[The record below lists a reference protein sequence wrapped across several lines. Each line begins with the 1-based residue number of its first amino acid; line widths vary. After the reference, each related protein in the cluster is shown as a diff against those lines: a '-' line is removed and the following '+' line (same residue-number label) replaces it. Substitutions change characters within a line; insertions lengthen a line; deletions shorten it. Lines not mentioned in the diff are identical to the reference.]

1 MNPLMMSNPYLMIAG
16 VGLSMLGSFSAG
28 KAEKNRQN
36 AIAAQR
42 EQDAKLMQLQSEQE
56 HNERQSK
63 LDALLRMNEAARGK
77 NNRGSNDRSLNALTR
92 ASKKQ
97 SATSDSRARL
107 QTMLGQSRSRFAAAD
122 ARASGNQ
129 AMRSALFQAVGTGI
143 EGADAYGD
151 IK

>member
-16 VGLSMLGSFSAG
+16 VGLSMLGSYSAG

-36 AIAAQR
+36 AIAAQQKQNA
-42 EQDAKLMQLQSEQE
+42 EFEKLSAEQE
-56 HNERQSK
+56 HNARQAK

-77 NNRGSNDRSLNALTR
+77 NNRGSNDRSLAALTR
-92 ASKKQ
+92 ANKKE
-97 SATSDSRARL
+97 SATGDARARV
-107 QTMLGQSRSRFAAAD
+107 QSMLTQSRMQYAAAD

-143 EGADAYGD
+143 KGADAYSQIG
-151 IK
+151 

>member
-16 VGLSMLGSFSAG
+16 VGLSMLGSYQAG

-56 HNERQSK
+56 HNERQGK
-63 LDALLRMNEAARGK
+63 LDALLRMNEAARAV

-122 ARASGNQ
+122 AKASGNQ

-143 EGADAYGD
+143 QGADAYGK
-151 IK
+151 IG